1 MSGLDRRF
9 KIRNEYFVKK
19 INKICNSNE
28 YLEALERKHRNKI
41 NEIKLIEYIKDILE
55 EMVIYLIQFRVRK
68 TAGFSEGET
77 SKTIYAGLNFLLT
90 KEANENYFSIY
101 KQPNDKGDIIQIQS
115 PIIELKKYDIYRWG
129 EKYIN
134 APLLIENVMRTF
146 IYQKVKHRI

>member
-55 EMVIYLIQFRVRK
+55 EMVIYLIQFKVRK
-68 TAGFSEGET
+68 QLDFLRV
-77 SKTIYAGLNFLLT
+77 KQVKQYVKLNF
-90 KEANENYFSIY
+90 IDR
-101 KQPNDKGDIIQIQS
+101 KQMKGVVFINNLMIKDNIQIQS
-115 PIIELKKYDIYRWG
+115 PIQPKEI
-129 EKYIN
+129 
-134 APLLIENVMRTF
+134 
-146 IYQKVKHRI
+146 